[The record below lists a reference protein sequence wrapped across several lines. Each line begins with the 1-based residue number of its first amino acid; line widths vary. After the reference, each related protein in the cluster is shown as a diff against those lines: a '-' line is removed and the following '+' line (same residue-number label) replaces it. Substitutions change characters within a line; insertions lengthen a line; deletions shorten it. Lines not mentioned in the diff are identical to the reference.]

1 MLLGRY
7 SFREVSAR
15 VYFFGFLGG
24 GLIAFVVLPSIFD
37 SSKMG
42 EGGGVLFIEFRGSN
56 VNFRLNTVY
65 SN

>member
-42 EGGGVLFIEFRGSN
+42 EGGVVHRVPGFKCKF
-56 VNFRLNTVY
+56 
-65 SN
+65 